1 MKIIKTNDINYVLGL
16 IVSIYAGYILHNNI
30 NFHIPVVLSIP
41 MLVVIVY
48 VSNYNITLGLIL
60 SVAMFVTVF

>member
-1 MKIIKTNDINYVLGL
+1 MQIIKTNDINYVLGL
-16 IVSIYAGYILHNNI
+16 IVSIYAGYMLHNNI
-30 NFHIPVVLSIP
+30 HLNVPVVLSIP

>member
-1 MKIIKTNDINYVLGL
+1 MQIIKTNDINYVLGL

-30 NFHIPVVLSIP
+30 NLHIPVVLSIP